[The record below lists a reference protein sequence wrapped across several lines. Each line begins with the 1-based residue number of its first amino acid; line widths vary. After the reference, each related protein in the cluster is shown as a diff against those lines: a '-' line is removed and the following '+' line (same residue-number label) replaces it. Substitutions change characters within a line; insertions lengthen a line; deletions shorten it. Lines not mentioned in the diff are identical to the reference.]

1 MREKYPF
8 TGHFGNTHGIPPF
21 TEWGAGAWCFESHLT
36 IICTGLFYSSGR
48 ILGLWQ
54 NDWNVTNDGA
64 SAILSMPM
72 FTCLLK
78 GFRGKR
84 WKRAENL
91 VRVGCW
97 RFRQE
102 DKSLTNIHKSFLL
115 NQFLYLFIR
124 HGSQNVCLRLGSN
137 IPKRTGVSWLGR
149 EPWSIG
155 HSSMTHRQDL
165 YSQPSSWIFMLYFAI
180 LPGRKNCNETSSL
193 VVERCH
199 LLRQEACLKTHFY
212 VSLNHAV
219 SLVTFSSCLLL
230 SLSYVLRYVLYFQ
243 NRSFGK

>member
-1 MREKYPF
+1 MLV
-8 TGHFGNTHGIPPF
+8 
-21 TEWGAGAWCFESHLT
+21 CMCS
-36 IICTGLFYSSGR
+36 
-48 ILGLWQ
+48 
-54 NDWNVTNDGA
+54 
-64 SAILSMPM
+64 
-72 FTCLLK
+72 LK

-84 WKRAENL
+84 RKRAENL

-102 DKSLTNIHKSFLL
+102 DRRRIFTKAFYLTNSFIC
-115 NQFLYLFIR
+115 LYDMA
-124 HGSQNVCLRLGSN
+124 VKMCVRLGSN
-137 IPKRTGVSWLGR
+137 IPKRTGVSWPGR

-180 LPGRKNCNETSSL
+180 LPGRKIGNETSSL

-199 LLRQEACLKTHFY
+199 FSRQEACLKTHFY
-212 VSLNHAV
+212 VLLNHAV

-230 SLSYVLRYVLYFQ
+230 SLSYVLYFQ
-243 NRSFGK
+243 NRSFCK